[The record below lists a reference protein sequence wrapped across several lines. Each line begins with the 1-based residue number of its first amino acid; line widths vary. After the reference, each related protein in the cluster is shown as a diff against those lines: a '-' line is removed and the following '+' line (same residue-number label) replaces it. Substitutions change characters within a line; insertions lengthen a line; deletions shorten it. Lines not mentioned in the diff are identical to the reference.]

1 MSTTEPSVRFRPMIT
16 TDLIRAHELSRALRW
31 PHRLQD
37 WQWMHQISQGVIAED
52 TAGLLGTALCFL
64 QGDYASVGLVIIA
77 VERQGQGLGRKLL
90 DQTLVQVQ
98 ARTPILVA
106 TPRGAPLYASQGFTT
121 YEHILQHQAA
131 SAPSLPDYEPPT
143 GHVLQAVNP
152 QDFQQL
158 LELGSA
164 ATGMDRTRVL
174 SALLEISQSVM
185 GMKRDQQWVGFAL
198 LRPFGHGLAIGPVV
212 AESIEEAKAMIAT
225 LLSQAAGQFIRLDV
239 TQRSGLG
246 DWLSEIGIPQVDD
259 VAQMAKGAP
268 PSSCGNAVQMA
279 LANQA
284 LC

>member
-1 MSTTEPSVRFRPMIT
+1 
-16 TDLIRAHELSRALRW
+16 
-31 PHRLQD
+31 
-37 WQWMHQISQGVIAED
+37 
-52 TAGLLGTALCFL
+52 
-64 QGDYASVGLVIIA
+64 
-77 VERQGQGLGRKLL
+77 
-90 DQTLVQVQ
+90 
-98 ARTPILVA
+98 
-106 TPRGAPLYASQGFTT
+106 
-121 YEHILQHQAA
+121 
-131 SAPSLPDYEPPT
+131 
-143 GHVLQAVNP
+143 
-152 QDFQQL
+152 
-158 LELGSA
+158 
-164 ATGMDRTRVL
+164 
-174 SALLEISQSVM
+174 
-185 GMKRDQQWVGFAL
+185 MKRDQQWVGFAL